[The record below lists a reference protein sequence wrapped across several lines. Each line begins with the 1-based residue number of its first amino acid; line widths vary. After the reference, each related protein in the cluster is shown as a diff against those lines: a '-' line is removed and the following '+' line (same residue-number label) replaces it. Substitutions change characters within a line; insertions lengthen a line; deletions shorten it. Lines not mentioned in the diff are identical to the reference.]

1 MEKAI
6 SIQALQRLPMYLT
19 FLRTLE
25 ERGGRTVSAKQVAE
39 ALGLGE
45 IQVRKDLA
53 SVSGG
58 GRPKIGYV
66 TRDLITDIEAYLG
79 YHEVNDVI
87 IIGAGKL
94 GQALLSYT
102 GFRDYGL
109 NIVAAFD
116 KSPESKDP
124 DESGK
129 RIYPVEE
136 LAPFCKKYQIRIG
149 IITVPVNFAQ
159 EVCDHMVK
167 SGILAIWNFAPIILK
182 APAHILVKNE
192 NMATSLAVL
201 SKHLS
206 ANLQK

>member
-6 SIQALQRLPMYLT
+6 SLQALQRLPMYLT
-19 FLRTLE
+19 FLRSLLE
-25 ERGGRTVSAKQVAE
+25 QDKQNVSAKQVAD

-58 GRPKIGYV
+58 GRPKVGYV
-66 TRDLITDIEAYLG
+66 TRDLVADIEAYLG
-79 YHEVNDVI
+79 YHDVNDAI
-87 IIGAGKL
+87 IVGAGRL
-94 GQALLSYT
+94 GKALLSYS

-116 KSPESKDP
+116 ADP
-124 DESGK
+124 SVLGTDESGK
-129 RIYPVEE
+129 QILSIEKLEE
-136 LAPFCKKYQIRIG
+136 LCKRLKIRIG
-149 IITVPVNFAQ
+149 IITVPAKFAQ
-159 EVCDHMVK
+159 EVCNRMVE
-167 SGILAIWNFAPIILK
+167 SGILAIWNFAPTLLK

-206 ANLQK
+206 ENLKK

>member
-79 YHEVNDVI
+79 YHEVNDAI
-87 IIGAGKL
+87 IVGAGKL
-94 GQALLSYT
+94 GSALL
-102 GFRDYGL
+102 GFGGFADYGITL
-109 NIVAAFD
+109 RRAFD
-116 KSPESKDP
+116 NNPAKLS
-124 DESGK
+124 DEVLPLDSLPS
-129 RIYPVEE
+129 YCSLHQVE
-136 LAPFCKKYQIRIG
+136 IG
-149 IITVPVNFAQ
+149 IITTPPAAAQ
-159 EVCDHMVK
+159 EVADLLVR
-167 SGILAIWNFAPIILK
+167 SGVRAIWCFSAVRLNVPES
-182 APAHILVKNE
+182 VTVQYE
-192 NMATSLAVL
+192 NMAPSLA
-201 SKHLS
+201 HLH
-206 ANLQK
+206 QKVKITHSN